1 MKSKERTKASG
12 EVFTPRSLIHQMLE
26 KLPNEVWFD
35 PFKTWLEPS
44 AGDGNFLVE
53 IKSRLRQAEIE
64 EKHILDH
71 MIYGIELI
79 DDNHWVLQHRLGY
92 FKDGKPNSTIW
103 NEQEIQALFKTSK
116 IHPLTQDLNQRNPYH
131 LAGLC
136 EADEVVHHRNM
147 VCWSALE
154 YDMSFGRTEEQQ
166 AADEKLRA
174 VLSKPISQTI
184 DRATISDV
192 AYFSMKRQDREDY
205 PRTPDQKFVDTL
217 MEIAEKAFDVFPRGA
232 KYEDIDCSSSS
243 LIPGRLDIKTTDKGT
258 PTEDVRI
265 NPMFVDYA
273 AIYEREFEKN
283 DLLETVAEYGRDA
296 LIGITLNFTLREIVQ
311 IKK

>member
-53 IKSRLRQAEIE
+53 IKNRLLQAGHE

-154 YDMSFGRTEEQQ
+154 YDMSFGRTKEQQ

-174 VLSKPISQTI
+174 ILSKPLKVTVTGKDIE
-184 DRATISDV
+184 RATERAKVFKDHPD
-192 AYFSMKRQDREDY
+192 F
-205 PRTPDQKFVDTL
+205 PRTPARKFAQAL
-217 MEIAEKAFDVFPRGA
+217 MEIAEKPFYDAGLPRAGEYKDVDCRASSLLPGIVDIKVVGHDTLTSSIQFDSELMDYMAVYERHFS
-232 KYEDIDCSSSS
+232 YEDISV
-243 LIPGRLDIKTTDKGT
+243 L
-258 PTEDVRI
+258 
-265 NPMFVDYA
+265 VDLG
-273 AIYEREFEKN
+273 E
-283 DLLETVAEYGRDA
+283 LEGSE
-296 LIGITLNFTLREIVQ
+296 IEFTLREIV
-311 IKK
+311 KVTK